1 MQICRETD
9 DKASGR
15 RRKFCGADRLSSAF
29 CFRMLCVVGFQT
41 DSAGA
46 DTNRYEVY
54 KPTEDKSKS
63 FEELQALNPE
73 VIGWVTVDGTH
84 IDYPVTQASD
94 NDKYVN
100 TDAEGKYSLAGSI
113 FLDYRNQKD
122 FTDFNSILY
131 GHHMADHA
139 MFGDLADFKNRT
151 FLTRIPVE
159 ICTMAEVIIRS
170 TFLLSWKQMLMTV
183 RSINPL

>member
-1 MQICRETD
+1 MSRQQKPGKHICR
-9 DKASGR
+9 
-15 RRKFCGADRLSSAF
+15 
-29 CFRMLCVVGFQT
+29 
-41 DSAGA
+41 SAGRLTIRLLDGAVNFAVLTDFLLLFALGCYVLWDSKQILQAA

-131 GHHMADHA
+131 GGSCYVWRPGR
-139 MFGDLADFKNRT
+139 F
-151 FLTRIPVE
+151 
-159 ICTMAEVIIRS
+159 
-170 TFLLSWKQMLMTV
+170 
-183 RSINPL
+183 

>member
-29 CFRMLCVVGFQT
+29 ALGCYVLW
-41 DSAGA
+41 DSKQILQAA

-122 FTDFNSILY
+122 FTDLIRFCMGIIWRIMLCLETWQIL
-131 GHHMADHA
+131 
-139 MFGDLADFKNRT
+139 
-151 FLTRIPVE
+151 RIE
-159 ICTMAEVIIRS
+159 H
-170 TFLLSWKQMLMTV
+170 F
-183 RSINPL
+183 